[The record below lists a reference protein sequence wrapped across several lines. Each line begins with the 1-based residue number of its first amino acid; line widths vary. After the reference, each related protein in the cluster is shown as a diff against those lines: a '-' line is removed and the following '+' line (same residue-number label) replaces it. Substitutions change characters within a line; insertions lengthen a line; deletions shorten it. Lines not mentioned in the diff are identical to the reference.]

1 MEALENNKTLISYFM
16 LTYNQEKFVREAVE
30 SALAQTYS
38 PLEIIIS
45 DDCSTDSTFE
55 IIKKTVAKYKGPH
68 KVIVRQNEQNLG
80 LSIHFNKVLGM
91 LKGELFVGGAGD
103 DIAFPEKTEKFAEV
117 WLKNKNITAL
127 SSGYKVIDSD
137 GKEIKTRY
145 LEPEGLSSDDLFSE
159 MRNSI
164 WCGCSVTFSARLF
177 KFFGNIKYKDST
189 EDRVMFRRA
198 IMLGNVYRIKEPLI
212 YYRQGGISGQT
223 TDIRKIYRFWS
234 LHFHGLK
241 NFLHDVRKVPQTTET
256 QTCRKYIYKRCWV
269 VLSKML
275 ILKMLMKLNVNP
287 FPVMA
292 MIKNLLRSILKILS
306 SSNEHYLKLLILCLF
321 GPLV

>member
-1 MEALENNKTLISYFM
+1 MTNNKKGLVMDILIKKKILVSYFM
-16 LTYNQEKFVREAVE
+16 LTYNQEKYVKEAVE

-68 KVIVRQNEQNLG
+68 KVIIRQNEQNLG
-80 LSIHFNKVLGM
+80 LSRHFNKVMGM

-127 SSGYKVIDSD
+127 SSGYKIIDSD
-137 GKEIKTRY
+137 GKEIGTRY
-145 LEPEGLSSDDLFSE
+145 LEPEGFSSYDIYSE
-159 MRNSI
+159 VKNSI
-164 WCGCSVTFSARLF
+164 WGGCSVAFSARLF
-177 KFFGNIKYKDST
+177 KAFGNIRYKDST
-189 EDRVMFRRA
+189 EDRVMFRRS
-198 IMLGNVYRIKEPLI
+198 ILLGKVYRIKEPLI
-212 YYRQGGISGQT
+212 YYRQAGISGQT

-241 NFLHDVRKVPQTTET
+241 NFLHDVKKVPQTTET
-256 QTCRKYIYKRCWV
+256 QACRKYIYKRCWL
-269 VLSKML
+269 VLS
-275 ILKMLMKLNVNP
+275 
-287 FPVMA
+287 
-292 MIKNLLRSILKILS
+292 
-306 SSNEHYLKLLILCLF
+306 KLLILKTLMKLKINPF
-321 GPLV
+321 PAIAFVKDLLRPVYRRF